1 MGSTDALLFPC
12 PNYFF
17 KSPGLD
23 QEGSAYGDETVRYF
37 KFQKWNIKSE
47 RKKEGWNMMTCDS
60 VWFVFG
66 GFLNIFTDLKALKD

>member
-1 MGSTDALLFPC
+1 MGSTDALSFPC

-37 KFQKWNIKSE
+37 KFQKWNFKS
-47 RKKEGWNMMTCDS
+47 KEGKMELNG
-60 VWFVFG
+60 VFLYG
-66 GFLNIFTDLKALKD
+66 LVLGFLKYFY

>member
-1 MGSTDALLFPC
+1 MGSTDALSFPC

-37 KFQKWNIKSE
+37 EFQKWNIK
-47 RKKEGWNMMTCDS
+47 RKKG
-60 VWFVFG
+60 
-66 GFLNIFTDLKALKD
+66 KDGA

>member
-1 MGSTDALLFPC
+1 MASKDALSFPC

-37 KFQKWNIKSE
+37 KFQKKGKMKNDDVGFCVVS
-47 RKKEGWNMMTCDS
+47 
-60 VWFVFG
+60 FG
-66 GFLNIFTDLKALKD
+66 FS